1 MENFGILV
9 NVFLGFYF
17 ILLPKKKKVFS
28 CDIMVKIC
36 FLFQKMFCVL
46 RCLYINVFLLRI

>member
-17 ILLPKKKKVFS
+17 ILLPKKKKSILMWHNGENMFFVSKNVLCFEVF
-28 CDIMVKIC
+28 I
-36 FLFQKMFCVL
+36 
-46 RCLYINVFLLRI
+46 Y